1 MQEKQDNIGE
11 ILSSILS
18 QTTVT
23 SVTST
28 DQQQTVSGF
37 KDAPWKSADEKSKAN
52 KLWNL
57 ILDAIENNTEIYC
70 KGRRTGSSGVMRLT
84 DKEVGSNV
92 IFGLGHPATCY
103 IYISYPTSEMQKGI
117 DLMQQI
123 MKKSNEIENLLGVP
137 LKWTPST
144 KRAQYIYLN
153 FHEINDPKIPKFKSS
168 HKVI

>member
-70 KGRRTGSSGVMRLT
+70 RGRRTGSSGVMDSRIKKL
-84 DKEVGSNV
+84 DQMLYLGSDIQQLV
-92 IFGLGHPATCY
+92 IFIFLIQHLKC
-103 IYISYPTSEMQKGI
+103 
-117 DLMQQI
+117 
-123 MKKSNEIENLLGVP
+123 KKV
-137 LKWTPST
+137 ST
-144 KRAQYIYLN
+144 
-153 FHEINDPKIPKFKSS
+153 
-168 HKVI
+168 